1 MDITLGISPLAAA
14 DNELPGEYQRDKKLF
29 LPPFT
34 DFL

>member
-1 MDITLGISPLAAA
+1 MDIALGISPLAAA
-14 DNELPGEYQRDKKLF
+14 DSGLPGEHQRDKKLF